1 MAFAIEGSYQVLGI
15 VDQTHL
21 PTVFTDSVCST
32 SYELRSNTLTQVL
45 SSLQITKAVLGH
57 THEVK
62 MRSSDGSGRDKE
74 YVAALL

>member
-1 MAFAIEGSYQVLGI
+1 MAFAVEGKYQVLGI

-21 PTVFTDSVCST
+21 PKEYRDPVRINLNRRDQRARPNS
-32 SYELRSNTLTQVL
+32 LH
-45 SSLQITKAVLGH
+45 LQITKAVLGH

-62 MRSSDGSGRDKE
+62 MKSRDGSGSGTKE